1 MKKSFIY
8 NLLPCLV
15 AMFMLTT
22 FTACS
27 DDDDNDTTLPIKE
40 SSFIGKWTREDITY
54 RFNEDGTAVRTEEE
68 YRDEYLWWVSDG
80 VLYLKSNQY
89 PDTNKYKVVS
99 ISSSRLIM
107 QHMYYDEYGYER
119 LGKEKTYIKQ

>member
-27 DDDDNDTTLPIKE
+27 DDDNDTTLPIKE
-40 SSFIGKWTREDITY
+40 SSFIGRWTKEEVTF
-54 RFNEDGTAVRTEEE
+54 RFNEDGTAVETMEEHR
-68 YRDEYLWWVSDG
+68 YEYLWWISDG
-80 VLYLKSNQY
+80 VLYLRSNQY
-89 PDTNKYKVVS
+89 QYTDKYKVVS

-107 QHMYYDEYGYER
+107 QLIQDNEYEP
-119 LGKEKTYIKQ
+119 LSKEKIYIKQ

>member
-27 DDDDNDTTLPIKE
+27 DDDNDTTLPIKE
-40 SSFIGKWTREDITY
+40 SSFIGKWTRGEVTF
-54 RFNEDGTAVRTEEE
+54 RFNEDGTAVETMEE
-68 YRDEYLWWVSDG
+68 YRYEYLWWVSDD
-80 VLYLKSNQY
+80 VLYLKSNKYQSI
-89 PDTNKYKVVS
+89 DKYKVVS

-107 QHMYYDEYGYER
+107 QLIQDNEYEP
-119 LGKEKTYIKQ
+119 LSKEKIYIKQ

>member
-15 AMFMLTT
+15 AMFILTT

-27 DDDDNDTTLPIKE
+27 DDDNDTTLPIKE
-40 SSFIGKWTREDITY
+40 SSFIGKWTREDIRYITF
-54 RFNEDGTAVRTEEE
+54 RFNEDGTGVKTEEE
-68 YRDEYLWWVSDG
+68 FRDEYHWWVSDG
-80 VLYLKSNQY
+80 VLYLKNDQY
-89 PDTNKYKVVS
+89 QYIDKYKVVS

-107 QHMYYDEYGYER
+107 QYIHNIQNNEYESQR
-119 LGKEKTYIKQ
+119 IYIKQ

>member
-27 DDDDNDTTLPIKE
+27 DDDNDTTLPIKE
-40 SSFIGKWTREDITY
+40 SSFIGRWTREDITY
-54 RFNEDGTAVRTEEE
+54 RFNEDGTAVETEEE
-68 YRDEYLWWVSDG
+68 FRYEYLWWISDG

-89 PDTNKYKVVS
+89 QYTDKYKVVS

-107 QHMYYDEYGYER
+107 QLIQPNEYEP
-119 LGKEKTYIKQ
+119 LGKEKIYIKQ

>member
-1 MKKSFIY
+1 M
-8 NLLPCLV
+8 

-40 SSFIGKWTREDITY
+40 SSFIGKWTREDITF
-54 RFNEDGTAVRTEEE
+54 RFNEDGTAVETEEE
-68 YRDEYLWWVSDG
+68 YRYEYLWWVSDG

-89 PDTNKYKVVS
+89 QYTDKYKVVS

-107 QHMYYDEYGYER
+107 QLMQDNEYEP
-119 LGKEKTYIKQ
+119 LSKEKIYIKQ

>member
-1 MKKSFIY
+1 MKRSFIY

-27 DDDDNDTTLPIKE
+27 DDDNDTTLPIKE
-40 SSFIGKWTREDITY
+40 SSFIGRWTRGDRDITF
-54 RFNEDGTAVRTEEE
+54 RFNEDGTAVETEEE
-68 YRDEYLWWVSDG
+68 YRYEYLWWVSDG
-80 VLYLKSNQY
+80 VLYLKNDQY
-89 PDTNKYKVVS
+89 QYIDKYKVVS

-107 QHMYYDEYGYER
+107 QYIHNIQNNEYESQR
-119 LGKEKTYIKQ
+119 IYIKQ